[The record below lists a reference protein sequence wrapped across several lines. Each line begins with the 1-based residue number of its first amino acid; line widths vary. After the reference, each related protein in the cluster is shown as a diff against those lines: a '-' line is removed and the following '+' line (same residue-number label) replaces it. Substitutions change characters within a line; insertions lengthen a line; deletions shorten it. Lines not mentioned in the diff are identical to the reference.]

1 MPARLEGRS
10 VLLVDDDPDVL
21 ASLKLA
27 FQSTGAQVVTARD
40 GNQAVERV
48 KSGDPD
54 LVILDMMMP
63 KRSGF
68 LVMESIKPDRKLTS
82 RPHVIMITANEGKRH
97 EVFARHLGVADY
109 LIKPFSMDRLLER
122 ACEILGGDFSESDN
136 APPDNL
142 PDPSEQ

>member
-68 LVMESIKPDRKLTS
+68 LVMESIKPDRKLTT

-97 EVFARHLGVADY
+97 EVFARHLGVDDY
-109 LIKPFSMDRLLER
+109 MIKPFSMDRLLER
-122 ACEILGGDFSESDN
+122 VCEILGGDFSDLDD
-136 APPDNL
+136 APPESL
-142 PDPSEQ
+142 PDPSAP

>member
-1 MPARLEGRS
+1 MPASLEGRS

-48 KSGDPD
+48 RSGDPD

-68 LVMESIKPDRKLTS
+68 LVMESIKPDRKITS

-97 EVFARHLGVADY
+97 EVFARHLGVDDY
-109 LIKPFSMDRLLER
+109 MIKPFSMDRLLER
-122 ACEILGGDFSESDN
+122 ACEILGGDFSEPDN
-136 APPDNL
+136 APPENL